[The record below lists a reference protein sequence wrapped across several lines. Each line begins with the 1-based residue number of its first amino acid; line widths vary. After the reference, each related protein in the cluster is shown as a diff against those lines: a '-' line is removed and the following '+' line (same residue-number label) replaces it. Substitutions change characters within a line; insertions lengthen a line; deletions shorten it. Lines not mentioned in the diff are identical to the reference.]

1 MPVGHTAIDRGRR
14 IDMRASQDVA
24 RLLVVTANEER
35 GRAIQK
41 RLDDLGLSAREFE
54 DRTGVNRKTLGKA
67 VAGNANTRDTTYEAI
82 ESYLDGLE
90 ARISGKGTTAPAPDD
105 DMIELTIEGDFGVRA
120 VVKGPIRDKAELM
133 EMTRELIRE
142 LRSSDDNGAT
152 PE

>member
-1 MPVGHTAIDRGRR
+1 MHT
-14 IDMRASQDVA
+14 SQDVA
-24 RLLVVTANEER
+24 RLLVVTGNEER
-35 GRAIQK
+35 GQAIQK

-82 ESYLDGLE
+82 ESYLDSME
-90 ARISGKGTTAPAPDD
+90 ARIAGKGATATDG

-133 EMTRELIRE
+133 EMTKELIRE
-142 LRSSDDNGAT
+142 LRSGDAEAT
-152 PE
+152 DG